1 MLAEELSRCLGCA
14 VPVVDDGAQ
23 PGDVELHVGTFRSE
37 AQDALAGAVLE
48 FGATAKVSAPDP
60 AALARACGALVQALG
75 SLPDLRA
82 PYGRSVCRPAG
93 EDCLVL
99 VGKDAEW
106 SAALQRETVQRE
118 VVRRAWLVGIGA
130 VYLPFSPAPEV
141 VSYGRQRGVVVA
153 GMSALPSDHV
163 RPLRIEVESA
173 DDLGRALR
181 IALPLQREQPT
192 ADQLASFQARLAR
205 AARATGF

>member
-14 VPVVDDGAQ
+14 VPVVDGGAQ
-23 PGDVELHVGTFRSE
+23 PGDVEMRVGASRSD
-37 AQDALAGAVLE
+37 AQDALAGVVLE

-75 SLPDLRA
+75 SLPDLHA
-82 PYGRSVCRPAG
+82 AYGRAVCRPAG

-99 VGKDAEW
+99 VGKDAVW
-106 SAALQRETVQRE
+106 PSAVQRE

-130 VYLPFSPAPEV
+130 VYLPFAPAPEV

-192 ADQLASFQARLAR
+192 ADQLASFHARLAR